1 MEKFIAAVRK
11 AQELDINTFGVVW
24 FNGEIDPMCLTD
36 DAWGKS
42 RRERAIKNLKNAY
55 TVAIMNSR
63 DTRIRMQ
70 RDLSKLLDIEI
81 WEPENFT
88 DELAE
93 LAQDL
98 REAIAYCKEW
108 EARYAQAKKELKEVQ
123 A

>member
-11 AQELDINTFGVVW
+11 AQELSVSTFNIVW
-24 FNGEIDPMCLTD
+24 YNGEINPACLTN

-42 RRERAIKNLKNAY
+42 KREKAIKHLKNAY

-63 DTRIRMQ
+63 DARVRMQ

-98 REAIAYCKEW
+98 RDAIAYCKEW
-108 EARYAQAKKELKEVQ
+108 EAKYVQAKQELKEVQ

>member
-1 MEKFIAAVRK
+1 MERFIAAVRK
-11 AQELDINTFGVVW
+11 AQELDINTFGIVW
-24 FNGEIDPMCLTD
+24 YNGEIDPMCLTD
-36 DAWGKS
+36 DAWGKHK
-42 RRERAIKNLKNAY
+42 REKAMKMLKNAY
-55 TVAIMNSR
+55 TVEIMNYR
-63 DTRIRMQ
+63 DARVRMQ
-70 RDLSKLLDIEI
+70 RDLSKLLDLEI

-108 EARYAQAKKELKEVQ
+108 EARYAQAKAELKEVQ